1 VLIAAGTRQFRRD
14 DAAARARLDAVP
26 RRVID
31 TNQGELEYADVG
43 DGEPILAVHG
53 IFGGCDAGLLSFGD
67 LVPHRRVIAPS
78 RFGYLGSAMP
88 VGATPAMQADVFAE
102 LLDALGIDR
111 LDIVAFS
118 AGSTSSLQVALRHP
132 DRIRHLVV
140 MSGDWPGAFSKAPLP
155 VEKFAYRSDL
165 LMWLAKTL
173 AGGTLFRLVAG
184 IPKGFRFTE
193 SDRTQVRALID
204 SIFPVRD
211 RSTGIIF
218 DAYIGN
224 PDVDIYPLEAITVP
238 TLIVH
243 SRDDTLASFRPAE
256 SAAAR
261 IPKRPVAGPRQWR
274 APPTRARR
282 RDPRCRP
289 SVPLAAHATDVTC
302 LSPRGGRRRWRP
314 GSRRRSVPRQSDPLP
329 RP

>member
-1 VLIAAGTRQFRRD
+1 MKKPALVLVGAATALIAAVTRQFRRD

-26 RRVID
+26 RRVIA
-31 TNQGELEYADVG
+31 TNHGQLEYADVG
-43 DGEPILAVHG
+43 NGEPILAIHG

-78 RFGYLGSAMP
+78 RFGYLDSSKP
-88 VGATPAMQADVFAE
+88 DGATPAMQADAFAE

-118 AGSTSSLQVALRHP
+118 AGSTSALQFALRHAE
-132 DRIRHLVV
+132 RIGHLVV

-155 VEKFAYRSDL
+155 VEKLAYQSDL

-173 AGGTLFRLVAG
+173 AGPTLFRLVAG
-184 IPKGFRFTE
+184 IPKSFPLTQP
-193 SDRTQVRALID
+193 DQTQVRALID
-204 SIFPVRD
+204 SIFPVRE

-224 PDVDIYPLEAITVP
+224 PDVDTYPLENITVP

-261 IPKRPVAGPRQWR
+261 IPHAQ
-274 APPTRARR
+274 
-282 RDPRCRP
+282 
-289 SVPLAAHATDVTC
+289 LLAHASGGHLQLGRVEETQAAVQAFLFLPTQPT
-302 LSPRGGRRRWRP
+302 SPA
-314 GSRRRSVPRQSDPLP
+314 
-329 RP
+329 

>member
-1 VLIAAGTRQFRRD
+1 MKKRALVLAGAVTVAIAAVTRAFRRD
-14 DAAARARLDAVP
+14 DTAARARLDAVP

-31 TNQGELEYADVG
+31 TGNGKLEYAEVG
-43 DGEPILAVHG
+43 DGEPVLAIHG

-78 RFGYLGSAMP
+78 RFGYLGSSMP
-88 VGATPAMQADVFAE
+88 DGATPAMQADAFVD
-102 LLDALGIDR
+102 LLNALGIDQ

-118 AGSTSSLQVALRHP
+118 AGSTSALQFALRHP

-155 VEKFAYRSDL
+155 VEKLAYQSDL

-173 AGGTLFRLVAG
+173 AGRTLFRLVAG
-184 IPKGFRFTE
+184 IPKDFPLTE
-193 SDRTQVRALID
+193 PDRTQVRALID

-224 PDVDIYPLEAITVP
+224 PDVDTYPLETITVP

-243 SRDDTLASFRPAE
+243 SRDDTLASFGPAE

-261 IPKRPVAGPRQWR
+261 IPHAQLLAHDSGGHLQLGRVDETQDAVQ
-274 APPTRARR
+274 AFLSLPTQ
-282 RDPRCRP
+282 PTP
-289 SVPLAAHATDVTC
+289 S
-302 LSPRGGRRRWRP
+302 G
-314 GSRRRSVPRQSDPLP
+314 
-329 RP
+329 